1 MESSNQQIN
10 NIESSTKILTEKQI
24 FDIDAEMA
32 FRIAKFLRIQE
43 CDLTHKSSF
52 DEIINRVRHYNGL
65 IRDKKIKPM
74 NEAVIALTIEK
85 ELRVEDGPRE
95 ILKKQ
100 QAEELKLLGILQKT
114 EEVIMKNLPFNDGFN
129 SNTSYGYKGKRFNP
143 AYKREQ
149 KKITSLL

>member
-1 MESSNQQIN
+1 MESSIQQIN
-10 NIESSTKILTEKQI
+10 NVESTKILTEKKI

-52 DEIINRVRHYNGL
+52 DEIISRVRHYNGL

-95 ILKKQ
+95 ILKKL
-100 QAEELKLLGILQKT
+100 QAEELKVLEAIQKI

-129 SNTSYGYKGKRFNP
+129 SNLSYGYKGKRFNP

-149 KKITSLL
+149 KKIVPLL